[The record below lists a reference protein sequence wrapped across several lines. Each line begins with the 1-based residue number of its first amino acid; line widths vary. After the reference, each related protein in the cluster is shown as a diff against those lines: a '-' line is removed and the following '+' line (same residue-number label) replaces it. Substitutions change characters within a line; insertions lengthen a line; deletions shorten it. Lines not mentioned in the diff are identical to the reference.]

1 MKAKTKY
8 ITADE
13 LFAEMGFDPNTPENK
28 AAVAALLA
36 KQEAVQLSD
45 LRRAAELTQTDMAE
59 RLNVSQNRVSQI
71 ELADLEKI
79 QIDTLRNYIEAL
91 GGELI
96 LGAFINGEV
105 VAIHESAPN

>member
-8 ITADE
+8 VSAE
-13 LFAEMGFDPNTPENK
+13 ALFAELGYDPNLPANK
-28 AAVAALLA
+28 ARVAALLA
-36 KQEAVQLSD
+36 AQQAVELSD

-71 ELADLEKI
+71 ELANLEKI

-91 GGELI
+91 GGALI

-105 VAIHESAPN
+105 VAIHEPAPN

>member
-1 MKAKTKY
+1 MATKWKS
-8 ITADE
+8 ADE
-13 LFAEMGFDPNTPENK
+13 VFAKNPANSDRV
-28 AAVAALLA
+28 AVLTAQMIAQ
-36 KQEAVQLSD
+36 QEAVQLSD